1 MATLKLEIITPDA
14 KVYDGEADFV
24 ELPGAE
30 GDMGVFPQHMA
41 LVTELKAG
49 EVRITNK
56 GVVEVLAI
64 GEGFA
69 EITATSIG
77 ILTDGAVNEKDI
89 DEKVAEEA
97 VKRAEELLKSSTL
110 QGDELEATQAS
121 LARSLAQLR
130 VKRRRGGGQ
139 GDRI

>member
-14 KVYDGEADFV
+14 KVYDGEAEFV
-24 ELPGAE
+24 ELPGRD
-30 GDMGVFPQHMA
+30 GDMGVFPQHEA
-41 LVTELKAG
+41 LVTELRAG
-49 EVRITNK
+49 ELRITNK

-77 ILTDGAVNEKDI
+77 ILTDGAVAEKDI

-110 QGDELEATQAS
+110 QGEELEATQAS

-130 VKRRRGGGQ
+130 VKRRHHS
-139 GDRI
+139 